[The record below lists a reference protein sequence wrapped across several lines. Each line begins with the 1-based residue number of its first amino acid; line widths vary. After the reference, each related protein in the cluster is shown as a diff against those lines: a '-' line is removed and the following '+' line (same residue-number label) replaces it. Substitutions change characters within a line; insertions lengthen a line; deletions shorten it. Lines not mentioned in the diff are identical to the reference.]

1 VKQAMD
7 TVPLVE
13 KPTLE
18 DILAADQAARDSVY
32 R

>member
-1 VKQAMD
+1 
-7 TVPLVE
+7 VPLVE